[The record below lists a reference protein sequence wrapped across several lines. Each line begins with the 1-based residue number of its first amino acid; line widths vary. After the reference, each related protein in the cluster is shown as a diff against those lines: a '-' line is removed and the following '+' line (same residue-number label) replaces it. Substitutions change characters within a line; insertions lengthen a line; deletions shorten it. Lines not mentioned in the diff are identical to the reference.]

1 VNQEHPTRFEPNNQI
16 LAPAL
21 ECGDALAFELG
32 RDLARVTRPG
42 QARVRDLDPVEGPA
56 DEVRLEADAN
66 RLDLWQ
72 LGHTASVATR
82 LRV

>member
-1 VNQEHPTRFEPNNQI
+1 
-16 LAPAL
+16 
-21 ECGDALAFELG
+21 
-32 RDLARVTRPG
+32 
-42 QARVRDLDPVEGPA
+42 
-56 DEVRLEADAN
+56 VRLEADAN